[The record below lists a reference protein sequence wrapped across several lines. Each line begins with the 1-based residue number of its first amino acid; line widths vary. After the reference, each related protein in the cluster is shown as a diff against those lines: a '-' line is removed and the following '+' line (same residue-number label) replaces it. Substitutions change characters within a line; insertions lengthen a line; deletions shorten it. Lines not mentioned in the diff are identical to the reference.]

1 MKKKIRKA
9 ASFFAII
16 ILVVFVYFIYDT
28 FRSLSNEEKIAE
40 IIHLEDQ
47 RLHSDRL
54 NNYLEETEPEIRRRA
69 ALAIGR
75 IGGKNS
81 GEILFSVVQEDASSD
96 VAREAAF
103 AIGLTGQKQYASKL
117 LDIAF
122 ELPGKVAVQ
131 AVLSAG
137 RLADSNMTELHLEI
151 VPYLKHPSPEVRE
164 AACMSVY
171 SARAISLVPNL
182 INIFDTEPDD
192 EVKITALYSMARLK
206 ISQALP
212 LYKEY
217 LADADPFVRSIA
229 VRGLNNVKADEA
241 TYLLSMA
248 ANDSDPGVKAQA
260 IAALGNKESNE
271 AQKQLLRKLDRE
283 DSPII
288 IVTIL
293 NALRAQDNDG
303 AIAETYDIIR
313 IFGSEYVSSAA
324 VKYLAQFHKDRA
336 VNLIDSLMATGSP
349 RLRAACAE
357 SYQLID
363 QSTVVPR
370 LSKLFS
376 DASAMVRTAAFNG
389 LMSIDSS
396 NQEYY
401 INQALGDS
409 DYVVVSSAVGKIE
422 KIKLKSYLPQLAEM
436 LTASKK
442 PHVDIRRSIISLA
455 ETFLKDDKND
465 SLAMKI
471 LLRAAIDPEYVVRKD
486 AANIYKKVLSENR
499 DDIIR
504 QTFTIITESD
514 IESGLNKYRINPY
527 ATIKTSLGNIEIE
540 LFYDAAPLTVLNFI
554 ELAEDGF
561 YNELQFHRVVPN
573 FVAQGGDPRGDGWG
587 GPPYFI
593 RCEYSSE
600 KYRRGTLG
608 IATSGK
614 DTGGSQFFIAL
625 SPQPHLEAR
634 YTVFGQVIAGM
645 EFVDDIVVGDIIET
659 IEIEENLN

>member
-1 MKKKIRKA
+1 MKKKIQKA

-16 ILVVFVYFIYDT
+16 ILVVFAYFLYDT
-28 FRSLSNEEKIAE
+28 FRSLSTAEKIAE
-40 IIHLEDQ
+40 IIHFEDQ

-54 NNYLEETEPEIRRRA
+54 NSYLEEAEPEIRRRA

-81 GEILFSVVQEDASSD
+81 GEKLYAVILEDASSD
-96 VAREAAF
+96 VARQAAF

-122 ELPGKVAVQ
+122 ELPGKVAVE
-131 AVLSAG
+131 AVMSAG

-171 SARAISLVPNL
+171 NAGAVSLAPNL
-182 INIFDTEPDD
+182 FDLFNTEPDE
-192 EVKITALYSMARLK
+192 EVKIMALYSLARLK

-229 VRGLNNVKADEA
+229 VRGLDNVKADEA
-241 TYLLSMA
+241 THLLSIA

-260 IAALGNKESNE
+260 ITALGNKKSIE
-271 AQKQLLRKLDRE
+271 AQRQLLRKLTRANR
-283 DSPII
+283 PRI
-288 IVTIL
+288 IVAIL

-313 IFGSEYVSSAA
+313 TFGTDYVSAA
-324 VKYLAQFHKDRA
+324 AIKYLAEFQKDRA
-336 VNLIDSLMATGSP
+336 VNLIDSLMATDSP
-349 RLRAACAE
+349 RLKAACAE
-357 SYQLID
+357 SYQLIGL
-363 QSTVVPR
+363 STVAPR

-376 DASAMVRTAAFNG
+376 DASAMVRTAAFNA
-389 LMSIDSS
+389 LISIDSS
-396 NQEYY
+396 NREYY
-401 INQALGDS
+401 ISQALADS
-409 DYVVVSSAVGKIE
+409 DYVVTASAVGQVE
-422 KIKLKSYLPQLAEM
+422 ENKLKSYLPQLAKM
-436 LTASKK
+436 IMANKK
-442 PHVDIRRSIISLA
+442 PHVDIRRSIVSLA

-471 LLRAAIDPEYVVRKD
+471 LLNAAIDPEYVVRRD
-486 AANIYKKVLSENR
+486 AARIYKEVLGKNR
-499 DDIIR
+499 DNIIR
-504 QTFTIITESD
+504 QTFTIISESD
-514 IESGLNKYRINPY
+514 LESTLEKYRTNPY
-527 ATIKTSLGNIEIE
+527 ATIKTSRGDIEME
-540 LFYDAAPLTVLNFI
+540 LYFDTAPLTVLNFI
-554 ELAEDGF
+554 ELAENGF
-561 YNELQFHRVVPN
+561 YDELQFHRVVPN
-573 FVAQGGDPRGDGWG
+573 FVAQAGDPRGDGWG
-587 GPPYFI
+587 GPRYYI

-608 IATSGK
+608 VATSGK
-614 DTGGSQFFIAL
+614 DSGGSQFFITL

-634 YTVFGQVIAGM
+634 YTVFGQFIAGM

-659 IEIEENLN
+659 IEIEENIK

>member
-1 MKKKIRKA
+1 MKKKIQKA

-16 ILVVFVYFIYDT
+16 ILVVFAYFVYDT

-47 RLHSDRL
+47 RLYSDRL
-54 NNYLEETEPEIRRRA
+54 NDYLEETEPEIRRRA

-75 IGGKNS
+75 IGAKDS
-81 GEILFSVVQEDASSD
+81 GEKLYSVIQEDASSD

-151 VPYLKHPSPEVRE
+151 VPYLQHPSPEVRE

-171 SARAISLVPNL
+171 NAKAITLVPDLLDLFN
-182 INIFDTEPDD
+182 TEPDE
-192 EVKITALYSMARLK
+192 EVKITALYSLARLK

-229 VRGLNNVKADEA
+229 VRGLDNVKAAEA
-241 TYLLSMA
+241 THLLSIA

-260 IAALGNKESNE
+260 IAALGNKNSNE
-271 AQKQLLRKLDRE
+271 AQRQLLRKLDRA

-288 IVTIL
+288 IAAIL
-293 NALRAQDNDG
+293 KALRAQDNDG
-303 AIAETYDIIR
+303 AIAETYDVIR
-313 IFGSEYVSSAA
+313 RFGSEYVSSAA

-336 VNLIDSLMATGSP
+336 VNLIDSLMARGSP

-357 SYQLID
+357 SYQLIG
-363 QSTVVPR
+363 QSTVAPR

-376 DASAMVRTAAFNG
+376 DTSAMVRTAAFNG
-389 LMSIDSS
+389 LMSSDSS

-401 INQALGDS
+401 INQALADS
-409 DYVVVSSAVGKIE
+409 DYVVIASAVGHVE
-422 KIKLKSYLPQLAEM
+422 SNKLKSYLPQLAKLLM
-436 LTASKK
+436 ANKK
-442 PHVDIRRSIISLA
+442 PHVDIRRSIVSLA
-455 ETFLKDDKND
+455 ETFLKDDKGD

-471 LLRAAIDPEYVVRKD
+471 LLHAAIDPEYVVRKD
-486 AANIYKKVLSENR
+486 AARIYKEVLGKNR

-504 QTFTIITESD
+504 QTFTIIGESD
-514 IESGLNKYRINPY
+514 IESGLEKYRTNPY
-527 ATIKTSLGNIEIE
+527 AAIKTSRGNIEIE
-540 LFYDAAPLTVLNFI
+540 LYYDAAPLTVLNFI

-561 YNELQFHRVVPN
+561 YDELQFHRVVPN
-573 FVAQGGDPRGDGWG
+573 FVAQAGDPRGDGWG
-587 GPPYFI
+587 GPPYSI
-593 RCEYSSE
+593 GVSILQKSTEE
-600 KYRRGTLG
+600 
-608 IATSGK
+608 
-614 DTGGSQFFIAL
+614 AL
-625 SPQPHLEAR
+625 SAWQPRAKIQEGHSFL
-634 YTVFGQVIAGM
+634 
-645 EFVDDIVVGDIIET
+645 
-659 IEIEENLN
+659 